1 MNLMASQDGGPCIL
15 FPLLCI
21 SWEKPSL
28 VTPLSLPP
36 ACALTTMP
44 GSNAHPQE
52 VLLLT
57 AGLPHSWVLCVA
69 SPLTPCLAQRLVS
82 SVR

>member
-1 MNLMASQDGGPCIL
+1 MGTLNFVSVTLYLLGEA
-15 FPLLCI
+15 FPGDSI
-21 SWEKPSL
+21 
-28 VTPLSLPP
+28 VTAP

-44 GSNAHPQE
+44 GSYAHPQE

-69 SPLTPCLAQRLVS
+69 GRLTPCLAQRLVS